1 MSKLITT
8 ESLTS
13 LRQEFKNYNELN
25 NFLIKFQNDQF
36 DFNSINYTEDDNYPV
51 IDKSSLDLFYSK
63 YNENQKDEFSLA
75 KIIYESLPLDRVQAS
90 NNLFWLYLNLDPFF
104 KYIKDR
110 WIKKW
115 EEDDKKQKD
124 EIERFFL
131 SIEPSQNSLIKS
143 PIAGLWWAI
152 HLTIDET
159 LSDKYF
165 YSKIF
170 LSERNLRDK
179 NIGSYQIIRDK
190 KVMHAVLDFYH
201 KYKDQA
207 FEGKRIGS
215 EAIAQQMIKTL
226 NQLGG
231 LTVLSYLSKE
241 EIYQK
246 LEQFKETIFNR
257 ARGIQIGKKVSRL
270 KIEKQ
275 NNLLNSNNF
284 MVAPKVPVKLKEK
297 KSPVRIA
304 KKEKVI
310 KYFNLRGN
318 GEYNLTDNLV
328 NSFDFH
334 ASITSKNEYLL
345 ICYNESG
352 YINRVKVSE
361 LLKKNR
367 ELYQNGIYE
376 GNSVNDILVAKPK
389 MIVGIIYFK
398 DGEKFFKS
406 FYTNKLKDN
415 NGVVGLQ
422 GYKTMYE
429 SYDNI
434 RYFLLPMDVESLIKR
449 LIFKSFSASGKSFNN
464 PNYKKEFQV
473 INNLTNNISFELF

>member
-8 ESLTS
+8 ESLTY
-13 LRQEFKNYNELN
+13 LREEFKNYNELN
-25 NFLIKFQNDQF
+25 DFLIKFQDDEF
-36 DFNSINYTEDDNYPV
+36 DFSNIKFIEDDSYPG
-51 IDKSSLDLFYSK
+51 ISELSLDHFYTK
-63 YNENQKDEFSLA
+63 YNENSKDEFSLA
-75 KIIYESLPLDRVQAS
+75 KIIYESFPLNRVQAS
-90 NNLFWLYLNLDPFF
+90 NNLFWLYLNLAPFF

-110 WIKKW
+110 WIKNW
-115 EEDDKKQKD
+115 EVDNEKQKD

-152 HLTIDET
+152 HLTIDES
-159 LSDKYF
+159 LNDKYF

-241 EIYQK
+241 EIYKK
-246 LEQFKETIFNR
+246 LEKFKNTIFNR
-257 ARGIQIGKKVSRL
+257 ARGVQVGKKVSRL

-275 NNLLNSNNF
+275 NNILDDNDF
-284 MVAPKVPVKLKEK
+284 MVAPVVPVITQEK
-297 KSPVRIA
+297 NSSNSKI

-318 GEYNLTDNLV
+318 GEYNLTENLI
-328 NSFDFH
+328 NNFDFH
-334 ASITSKNEYLL
+334 ASITSKNDYLML
-345 ICYNESG
+345 CYNESG

-367 ELYQNGIYE
+367 ELYQNGIYD
-376 GNSVNDILVAKPK
+376 GNTINDLLISKPK
-389 MIVGIIYFK
+389 MIIGLIYYK
-398 DGEKFFKS
+398 DGEKFFKA
-406 FYTNKLKDN
+406 FYTSKLKDN

-429 SYDNI
+429 TYDNI
-434 RYFLLPMDVESLIKR
+434 RYFLLPIEIEDKISR
-449 LIFKSFSASGKSFNN
+449 LIFKSFNASGKSFNN
-464 PNYKKEFQV
+464 SNYKKEFEI
-473 INNLTNNISFELF
+473 INRYTNNIGFELF